1 MLSVQIG
8 FNPMSGEPILP
19 FPALDLETKKLE
31 ATRNVHNP
39 GFVPVESHAKLCEDL
54 AGTGQGVFGLSSC
67 PTGHNPIICPSRKL
81 VSLLPHLFVKGS

>member
-19 FPALDLETKKLE
+19 CPALDFETKKLE

-39 GFVPVESHAKLCEDL
+39 GFVPVESDAKLFEDL
-54 AGTGQGVFGLSSC
+54 AGTGQSVLRRSS
-67 PTGHNPIICPSRKL
+67 
-81 VSLLPHLFVKGS
+81 